1 LPEDFLPIARPDID
15 DADVAEV
22 VDTLRSGW
30 LTYGPKTQRF
40 ETEFKQIAGAEH
52 AVATNSCT
60 AGLHLSL
67 LAAGIGPGDEV
78 ITTPLT
84 FAATANVIVHAGA
97 TPVLADIGYNDLNIE
112 PEQIERR
119 ITPRTK
125 AIMPVHYAGHA
136 CRMDEVLDIARRHGL
151 VVIEDAATAAGAA
164 YKGRP
169 VGSLGDMTAFS
180 FYPIKNMTT
189 GQGGIVTTD
198 NPKYAEKLA
207 SLRNHGLDSNAWNR
221 YSAEAS
227 RAFYTLSEPG
237 FNYGMFDLL
246 AAVGLGQLRRL
257 PEFNARR
264 TELAAAYTRL
274 FADVAQ
280 VETPTVS
287 PDVTSNWHLYV
298 IRLRDTTL
306 ARDDLVTALKS
317 RGIGTSVH
325 YYPVHY
331 HPYYRETYGFRPGDY
346 PVCEAEFERILSLP
360 LFSQMTDADV
370 ERVVEAVRACL
381 GEHGG

>member
-15 DADVAEV
+15 DADVDEV

-30 LTYGPKTQRF
+30 LTYGAKTQRF
-40 ETEFKQIAGAEH
+40 ETEFRQLAGAEH

-60 AGLHLSL
+60 AGLHIAL

-84 FAATANVIVHAGA
+84 FAATANVIVHTGA
-97 TPVLADIGYNDLNIE
+97 TPVLADICYDDLNID

-119 ITPRTK
+119 ITSKTK
-125 AIMPVHYAGHA
+125 AIMPVHYAGHT
-136 CRMDEVLDIARRHGL
+136 CRMDEIMEIARRHDL
-151 VVIEDAATAAGAA
+151 VVIEDAATAAGSL

-169 VGSLGDMTAFS
+169 VGSLGDMTVFS

-198 NPKYAEKLA
+198 NPEYADKLG
-207 SLRNHGLDSNAWNR
+207 SLRNHGLDSNAWKR
-221 YSAEAS
+221 YSSEAS
-227 RAFYTLSEPG
+227 RPFYTLSEPG

-264 TELAAAYTRL
+264 TELAACYTRL
-274 FADVAQ
+274 FTDVRQ
-280 VETPTVS
+280 VEVPTVS
-287 PDVTSNWHLYV
+287 PEVTSNWHLYV
-298 IRLRDTTL
+298 IRLRDTSL
-306 ARDDLVTALKS
+306 ARDDLVTALKT

-331 HPYYRETYGFRPGDY
+331 HPYYRETFGFREGDY
-346 PVCEAEFERILSLP
+346 PVCESEFDRILSLP
-360 LFSQMTDADV
+360 LFPQMTEHDV
-370 ERVVEAVRACL
+370 ERVVEAVKATL
-381 GEHGG
+381 EEHA

>member
-40 ETEFKQIAGAEH
+40 EAEFRQMAGAEH
-52 AVATNSCT
+52 AIATNSCT
-60 AGLHLSL
+60 AGLHLAL

-97 TPVLADIGYNDLNIE
+97 TPVLADISPDDLNID
-112 PEQIERR
+112 PVDVLRR
-119 ITPRTK
+119 ITPRTR

-136 CRMDEVLDIARRHGL
+136 CRMDEVLEIARHHGL
-151 VVIEDAATAAGAA
+151 VVIEDAATAAGSA

-189 GQGGIVTTD
+189 GQGGIVTTN
-198 NPKYAEKLA
+198 NPQYAEKLA
-207 SLRNHGLDSNAWNR
+207 SLRNHGLDSTAWNR

-227 RAFYTLSEPG
+227 RPFYTLSEPG

-257 PEFNARR
+257 PGFNARR
-264 TELAAAYTRL
+264 AELAGHYTRL
-274 FADVAQ
+274 LAGVPQ

-287 PDVTSNWHLYV
+287 PDVTTNWHLYV
-298 IRLRDTTL
+298 IRLQNTPL
-306 ARDDLVTALKS
+306 ARDDLVTALKA

-331 HPYYRETYGFRPGDY
+331 HPYYREHYGFREGDY
-346 PVCEAEFERILSLP
+346 PVCEREFERILSLP
-360 LFSQMTDADV
+360 LFPQMTEADV
-370 ERVVEAVRACL
+370 ERVVEAVTGIL
-381 GEHGG
+381 QEHA